1 MRKLL
6 LKLFVKDYQKTK
18 DPVVR
23 AKYGT
28 LSGIVGIISNL
39 ILCAIKIFAG
49 ILSGSVSIMAD
60 GINNLSDAGSSIVTL
75 IGFKLSTKPADE
87 DHPFGHERIEYLT
100 GVIVSMIIL
109 LIGGSLFITSFE
121 KILDTDATME
131 VSPTIFIILGISIL
145 IKLWQAI
152 FNKKNGKAIDSDA
165 LLATSQDSLN
175 DCISTA
181 AVIVGMIV
189 YSVFNFSIDGY
200 IGILVS
206 IFILISGI
214 SMVKETI
221 SPLLGE
227 NVSKELSEKIGAK
240 VMSYKGILGVH
251 DLVVHSY
258 GPNKIYATIHAEVS
272 SKEDIFEIHDT
283 IDNIERDF
291 RQELNIDLV
300 IHMDPIDIHSE
311 DVNKYREYV
320 GVALNNYSNE
330 LSFHDFRIV
339 KGETHTNVIFDCVV
353 PFKMKDE
360 KEKIKKYIQE
370 EISKLGNLFV
380 VINFDV
386 SYESKEKK

>member
-300 IHMDPIDIHSE
+300 IHMDPIDIN
-311 DVNKYREYV
+311 DPKTK
-320 GVALNNYSNE
+320 E
-330 LSFHDFRIV
+330 LKDKVLEIITDYDPVLTIHDFRIV
-339 KGETHTNVIFDCVV
+339 SGPTHTNVLFDINM
-353 PFKMKDE
+353 PITFKVTP
-360 KEKIKKYIQE
+360 KELRKIVTDKIKEYDNTLNPVIQ
-370 EISKLGNLFV
+370 IDQVYNR
-380 VINFDV
+380 NN
-386 SYESKEKK
+386 

>member
-6 LKLFVKDYQKTK
+6 LKLFVKDYQNTK

-300 IHMDPIDIHSE
+300 IHMDPID
-311 DVNKYREYV
+311 VNDPKTK
-320 GVALNNYSNE
+320 E
-330 LSFHDFRIV
+330 LKDKVLEIITDYDPVLTIHDFRIV
-339 KGETHTNVIFDCVV
+339 PGPTHTNVLFDINM
-353 PFKMKDE
+353 PITFKVTP
-360 KEKIKKYIQE
+360 KELRKIVTDKIKEYDNTLNPVIQ
-370 EISKLGNLFV
+370 IDQVYNR
-380 VINFDV
+380 NN
-386 SYESKEKK
+386 

>member
-300 IHMDPIDIHSE
+300 IHMDPID
-311 DVNKYREYV
+311 VNDPKTK
-320 GVALNNYSNE
+320 E
-330 LSFHDFRIV
+330 LKDKVLEIITDYDPVLTIHDFRIV
-339 KGETHTNVIFDCVV
+339 PGPTHTNVLFDINM
-353 PFKMKDE
+353 PITFKVTP
-360 KEKIKKYIQE
+360 KELRKIVTDKIKEYDNTLNPVIQ
-370 EISKLGNLFV
+370 IDQVYNR
-380 VINFDV
+380 NN
-386 SYESKEKK
+386 

>member
-6 LKLFVKDYQKTK
+6 LKLFVKDYQNTK

-49 ILSGSVSIMAD
+49 VLSGSVSIMAD

-300 IHMDPIDIHSE
+300 IHMDPID
-311 DVNKYREYV
+311 VNDPKT
-320 GVALNNYSNE
+320 NE
-330 LSFHDFRIV
+330 LKDKVLEIITDYDPVLTIHDFRIV
-339 KGETHTNVIFDCVV
+339 PGPTHTNVLFDINM
-353 PFKMKDE
+353 PITFKVTP
-360 KEKIKKYIQE
+360 KELRKIVTDKIKEYDNTLNPVIQ
-370 EISKLGNLFV
+370 IDQVYNR
-380 VINFDV
+380 NN
-386 SYESKEKK
+386 

>member
-6 LKLFVKDYQKTK
+6 LKLFVKDYQNTK

-109 LIGGSLFITSFE
+109 LIGGTLFITSFE

-300 IHMDPIDIHSE
+300 IHMDPID
-311 DVNKYREYV
+311 VNDPKTK
-320 GVALNNYSNE
+320 E
-330 LSFHDFRIV
+330 LKDKVLEIITDYDPVLTIHDFRIV
-339 KGETHTNVIFDCVV
+339 PGPTHTNVLFDINM
-353 PFKMKDE
+353 PITFKVTP
-360 KEKIKKYIQE
+360 KELRKIVTDKIKEYDNTLNPVIQ
-370 EISKLGNLFV
+370 IDQVYNR
-380 VINFDV
+380 NN
-386 SYESKEKK
+386 